1 MNINIGTFLT
11 QCAAMG
17 VWVFLVAGVYALVE
31 KLLDKHVPGFLD
43 VEEAGASQSPGPVQT
58 PAPVRTDTAETKV

>member
-17 VWVFLVAGVYALVE
+17 VWVFLVAGIYAVVE
-31 KLLDKHVPGFLD
+31 KLLDKYVPGFLD
-43 VEEAGASQSPGPVQT
+43 IEAAGASQSPATMPDPVEKK
-58 PAPVRTDTAETKV
+58 A

>member
-17 VWVFLVAGVYALVE
+17 IWVFLVAGIYAVVE
-31 KLLDKHVPGFLD
+31 KLLDKYAPGFLD
-43 VEEAGASQSPGPVQT
+43 IEAAGASQSPASLHVEPVEKK
-58 PAPVRTDTAETKV
+58 A